1 MKLALVILGFPII
14 LVFLMTIGLVRSANQ
29 RYERRQIDRG
39 EVLGYL
45 AFAAAL
51 WGAVVLLGGA
61 LMSGFGVG
69 WVSPWGLLAVAFVV
83 AVVVFARLSKGVLW
97 GKS

>member
-1 MKLALVILGFPII
+1 MKFALVILGFPII
-14 LVFLMTIGLVRSANQ
+14 LVFLMTIGMVRSANQ

-39 EVLGYL
+39 EVLGYM

-51 WGAVVLLGGA
+51 WGAVALLGGA

-69 WVSPWGLLAVAFVV
+69 WVSPWGALAVALVV
-83 AVVVFARLSKGVLW
+83 AALVFARLSKGVLW
-97 GKS
+97 GKP

>member
-14 LVFLMTIGLVRSANQ
+14 LVFLMTIGMVRSAQQ

-51 WGAVVLLGGA
+51 WGGVALLGGA

-69 WVSPWGLLAVAFVV
+69 WVSPWRLLAVGLIV
-83 AVVVFARLSKGVLW
+83 AGVVFARLSKGVLW
-97 GKS
+97 GKP